1 MNMRTMRIHLPMS
14 RFLPV
19 LISIYVLVCLSC
31 ASKPP
36 VSPPLSAP
44 VTKPEGIYHT
54 VAKSQTLWRICKTYN
69 VNMQEVAE
77 LNNIKNTS
85 LIRVGDKIFIPG
97 AKQQLQV
104 NVTPPDTGEAVL
116 EIVLNKGVFIWPV
129 KGKIIKPFGMSDG
142 FKNDGIDIAA
152 STGSKV
158 VAAYSGKVVFAS
170 DLKGYGNTIII
181 QHNDKYAT
189 VYANNKSN
197 LVKKGAVVKTGQLIA
212 MAGNSSGVTTTIPH
226 LHFQIRQQNQPRNP
240 LFYLP

>member
-1 MNMRTMRIHLPMS
+1 MRIHLPIS
-14 RFLPV
+14 RLLNI
-19 LISIYVLVCLSC
+19 LISIFVLVCLSC

-36 VSPPLSAP
+36 VSPPLTAP
-44 VTKPEGIYHT
+44 VTKPEGIYHK
-54 VAKSQTLWRICKTYN
+54 VEKSETLWRICKTYK

-97 AKQQLQV
+97 AKQQLHV
-104 NVTPPDTGEAVL
+104 NVTPPDTSEAAPQIIL
-116 EIVLNKGVFIWPV
+116 SRGMFIWPL
-129 KGKIIKPFGMSDG
+129 KGKIITPFGINKG
-142 FKNDGIDIAA
+142 LKNDGIDIAA

-189 VYANNKSN
+189 VYANNKSI
-197 LVKKGAVVKTGQLIA
+197 LVKKGSVVKTGQLIA
-212 MAGNSSGVTTTIPH
+212 RAGNSSGITTTIPH
-226 LHFQIRQQNQPRNP
+226 LHFQIREENLPRNP

>member
-1 MNMRTMRIHLPMS
+1 MPSSRLLPI
-14 RFLPV
+14 F
-19 LISIYVLVCLSC
+19 ISIYFLLCLAC
-31 ASKPP
+31 ASKQP
-36 VSPPLSAP
+36 VTPPLPAP

-54 VAKSQTLWRICKTYN
+54 IKKSETLWRICKTYS

-77 LNNIKNTS
+77 LNNIKNTA

-104 NVTPPDTGEAVL
+104 NVAPPAIGEKVP
-116 EIVLNKGVFIWPV
+116 EIVLNKGMFIWPV
-129 KGKIIKPFGMSDG
+129 KGKIIKQFGINDG

-158 VAAYSGKVVFAS
+158 VAAYAGKVVFAS
-170 DLKGYGNTIII
+170 ELKGYGNTIII

-197 LVKKGAVVKTGQLIA
+197 LVKKGNVVKTGQLIA

-226 LHFQIRQQNQPRNP
+226 LHFQIREENQPRNP

>member
-1 MNMRTMRIHLPMS
+1 MVLRLTMPKL
-14 RFLPV
+14 LNT
-19 LISIYVLVCLSC
+19 LISIFVLACLSC
-31 ASKPP
+31 ASNPP
-36 VSPPLSAP
+36 VTSAPVSLPAP

-54 VAKSQTLWRICKTYN
+54 VSKSETLWRICKTYK

-85 LIRVGDKIFIPG
+85 LIRVGDKIFLPG
-97 AKQQLQV
+97 AKEQLQV
-104 NVTPPDTGEAVL
+104 TVAPPDTGEAVP
-116 EIVLNKGVFIWPV
+116 EIILNKGMFIWPV
-129 KGKIIKPFGMSDG
+129 KGKIIKQFGMSDG

-170 DLKGYGNTIII
+170 ELKGYGNTIII

-189 VYANNKSN
+189 VYANNKSI
-197 LVKKGAVVKTGQLIA
+197 LVKKGNAVKTGQLIA

-226 LHFQIRQQNQPRNP
+226 LHFQIREENQPRNP

>member
-1 MNMRTMRIHLPMS
+1 MKLNLTMS
-14 RFLPV
+14 RLLNI
-19 LISIYVLVCLSC
+19 LISIYVLASLSC

-36 VSPPLSAP
+36 ISPPPISLPAA
-44 VTKPEGIYHT
+44 VTKPEGIYHS
-54 VAKSQTLWRICKTYN
+54 VAKSETLWRICKTYK

-97 AKQQLQV
+97 AKEQLQV
-104 NVTPPDTGEAVL
+104 IVTPPDTGEAVP
-116 EIVLNKGVFIWPV
+116 EIILNKGMFIWPV
-129 KGKIIKPFGMSDG
+129 KGKIIKQFGISDG

-170 DLKGYGNTIII
+170 ELKGYGNTIII

-197 LVKKGAVVKTGQLIA
+197 LVKRGAVVKTGQLIA

-226 LHFQIRQQNQPRNP
+226 LHFQIREENQPRNP

>member
-1 MNMRTMRIHLPMS
+1 MS
-14 RFLPV
+14 RLLNI
-19 LISIYVLVCLSC
+19 LISIYVLASLSC

-36 VSPPLSAP
+36 VSPPPISLPAP

-54 VAKSQTLWRICKTYN
+54 VEKSETLWRICKTYK

-77 LNNIKNTS
+77 LNNIKNPS

-104 NVTPPDTGEAVL
+104 KSTPPDIGEAP
-116 EIVLNKGVFIWPV
+116 EIILSKGMFIWPV
-129 KGKIIKPFGMSDG
+129 KGKIVKQFGMNNG

-152 STGSKV
+152 SAGSKV

-170 DLKGYGNTIII
+170 ELKGYGNTIII

-189 VYANNKSN
+189 VYANNKSI

-212 MAGNSSGVTTTIPH
+212 RAGNSSGVTTTIPH
-226 LHFQIRQQNQPRNP
+226 LHFQIRKQNQPRNP

>member
-1 MNMRTMRIHLPMS
+1 MRIHLTMS
-14 RFLPV
+14 RLLNV
-19 LISIYVLVCLSC
+19 LISIYVLACLSC

-36 VSPPLSAP
+36 VSPPPISLPAA

-54 VAKSQTLWRICKTYN
+54 VQKSETLWRICKTYK

-97 AKQQLQV
+97 AKQQIHV
-104 NVTPPDTGEAVL
+104 NVTPTDTGEAVP
-116 EIVLNKGVFIWPV
+116 EIILNKGMFIWPV
-129 KGKIIKPFGMSDG
+129 KGKIIKQFGISDG

-170 DLKGYGNTIII
+170 ALKGYGNTIII

-197 LVKKGAVVKTGQLIA
+197 LVNKGAVVKTGQLIA

-226 LHFQIRQQNQPRNP
+226 LHFQVREENQPRNP

>member
-1 MNMRTMRIHLPMS
+1 MIMS
-14 RFLPV
+14 RLLNI
-19 LISIYVLVCLSC
+19 LISIYVLASLSC

-36 VSPPLSAP
+36 VSPPPISLPAP

-54 VAKSQTLWRICKTYN
+54 VEKSETLWRICKTYK

-77 LNNIKNTS
+77 LNNIKNPS

-104 NVTPPDTGEAVL
+104 KSTPPDIGEAP
-116 EIVLNKGVFIWPV
+116 EIILSKGMFIWPV
-129 KGKIIKPFGMSDG
+129 KGKIVKQFGMNNG

-152 STGSKV
+152 SAGSKV

-170 DLKGYGNTIII
+170 ELKGYGNTIII

-189 VYANNKSN
+189 VYANNKSI
-197 LVKKGAVVKTGQLIA
+197 LVKKGAVVKTGQLISR
-212 MAGNSSGVTTTIPH
+212 AGNSSGVTTTIPH
-226 LHFQIRQQNQPRNP
+226 LHFQIREQNQPRNP

>member
-1 MNMRTMRIHLPMS
+1 MRIHLPIS
-14 RFLPV
+14 RLLNI
-19 LISIYVLVCLSC
+19 LISIFVLGSLSY

-36 VSPPLSAP
+36 VSSPLTAP
-44 VTKPEGIYHT
+44 VTKPEGIYHK
-54 VAKSQTLWRICKTYN
+54 VEKSETLWRICKTYK

-97 AKQQLQV
+97 AKQQLHV
-104 NVTPPDTGEAVL
+104 NVTPPDTGEAAPQIIL
-116 EIVLNKGVFIWPV
+116 SRGMFIWPL
-129 KGKIIKPFGMSDG
+129 KGKIITPFGINKG

-189 VYANNKSN
+189 VYANNKSI
-197 LVKKGAVVKTGQLIA
+197 LVKRGSVVKTGQLIA
-212 MAGNSSGVTTTIPH
+212 RAGNSSGITTTIPH
-226 LHFQIRQQNQPRNP
+226 LHFQIREENQPRNP